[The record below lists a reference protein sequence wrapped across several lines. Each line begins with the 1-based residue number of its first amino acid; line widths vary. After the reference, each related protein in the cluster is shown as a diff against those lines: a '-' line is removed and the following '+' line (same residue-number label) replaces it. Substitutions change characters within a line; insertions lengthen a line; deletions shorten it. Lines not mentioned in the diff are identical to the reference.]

1 MGWEPERNRFSLSPH
16 GIKAAEGHATR
27 GQHDPNCVTG
37 PEMPPGILGPPLNPD
52 PHRAGPRSNVTTPE
66 SSRPSRGAPQQM
78 RPPPAAAPHRA
89 AADPSPRESVV
100 VTPRSRP

>member
-16 GIKAAEGHATR
+16 GIKEAEGHATR
-27 GQHDPNCVTG
+27 GLHDANCVTG

-78 RPPPAAAPHRA
+78 RPPHTASPHRYA
-89 AADPSPRESVV
+89 PETERQSVI